1 MLKKITLFI
10 TLLASIQFAQ
20 AQCTPD
26 PALNYPGISPNK
38 LPNGIVGES
47 YSQVISLMV
56 PLDTSI
62 TLSGTLYNVRV
73 DSASVISI
81 ENVPSNFSYEADK
94 PTRTWAGGAKGC
106 ARLFGTPL
114 ESDVKDWVI
123 WVKVLTY
130 FKVVGLSNQFTR
142 LDSSLIDF
150 KVAMPNSLF
159 ELNAI
164 QSVPSYPNPAKTE
177 VNIPIERSNGIVEL
191 MAYDLMGKEATI
203 LYQYDTFSN
212 EIKVNVSE
220 LPQGVY
226 MVKILDGNNRMYQ
239 TKIVKE

>member
-1 MLKKITLFI
+1 MLKRITLILALF
-10 TLLASIQFAQ
+10 ASIQFAK

-38 LPNGIVGES
+38 LPNGIVGEP

-56 PLDTSI
+56 PLDTFV
-62 TLSGTLYNVRV
+62 TLQGTVYNVRV

-81 ENVPSNFSYEADK
+81 ENVPSNFGYEADK

-114 ESDVKDWVI
+114 EADVKDWVI

-130 FKVVGLSNQFTR
+130 FKIVGLSNQFTR
-142 LDSSLIDF
+142 LDSSQIDF

-177 VNIPIERSNGIVEL
+177 VNIPIERSNGIVSL
-191 MAYDLMGKEATI
+191 VAYDLMGKEAN
-203 LYQYDTFSN
+203 LSFVYDSFSQA
-212 EIKVNVSE
+212 IKVNVSE
-220 LPQGVY
+220 MPQGVY
-226 MVKILDGNNRMYQ
+226 LVKILDGNNRMYQ
-239 TKIVKE
+239 TRIVKE

>member
-1 MLKKITLFI
+1 MLKRITLIFA
-10 TLLASIQFAQ
+10 LFASIQFAN

-38 LPNGIVGES
+38 LPNGIVGQP

-56 PLDTSI
+56 PLDTFV
-62 TLSGTLYNVRV
+62 TLQGTVYNVKV

-81 ENVPSNFSYEADK
+81 ENVPSNFGYEADK

-106 ARLFGTPL
+106 ARLFGTPV
-114 ESDVKDWVI
+114 EADVKDWVI

-130 FKVVGLSNQFTR
+130 FKIVGLSNQFTR
-142 LDSSLIDF
+142 LDSSMIDF

-177 VNIPIERSNGIVEL
+177 VNIPIERSNSVL
-191 MAYDLMGKEATI
+191 VLKVYDLVGKEIVPT
-203 LYQYDTFSN
+203 YQYDTFSN
-212 EIKVNVSE
+212 AIKMDVSSI
-220 LPQGVY
+220 PQGVY

-239 TKIVKE
+239 SRIVKE

>member
-1 MLKKITLFI
+1 MLKRITLIVALF
-10 TLLASIQFAQ
+10 ASIQFAE

-38 LPNGIVGES
+38 LPNGIVGEV

-56 PLDTSI
+56 PLDTSVS
-62 TLSGTLYNVRV
+62 LSGTVYNVRV

-130 FKVVGLSNQFTR
+130 FKIVGLSNQFTR

-150 KVAMPNSLF
+150 KVSMPNSLF

-177 VNIPIERSNGIVEL
+177 VNIPIERSNGIVNL

-203 LYQYDTFSN
+203 SYNYDMFSN
-212 EIKVNVSE
+212 EIKVNVSD

-239 TKIVKE
+239 TRIVKE

>member
-1 MLKKITLFI
+1 MLKRITLILALF
-10 TLLASIQFAQ
+10 ASIQFAN

-38 LPNGIVGES
+38 LPNGIVGEP

-56 PLDTSI
+56 PLDTFV
-62 TLSGTLYNVRV
+62 TLQGTVYNVRV

-81 ENVPSNFSYEADK
+81 ENVPSNFGYEADK

-106 ARLFGTPL
+106 ARLYGTPL
-114 ESDVKDWVI
+114 EADVKDWVI

-130 FKVVGLSNQFTR
+130 FKIVGLSNQFTR
-142 LDSSLIDF
+142 LDSSQIDF

-177 VNIPIERSNGIVEL
+177 VNIPIERSNGIVSL
-191 MAYDLMGKEATI
+191 VAYDLMGKEAN
-203 LYQYDTFSN
+203 LSFFYDSFSQA
-212 EIKVNVSE
+212 IKVNVSE
-220 LPQGVY
+220 MPQGVY
-226 MVKILDGNNRMYQ
+226 LVKILDGNNRMYQ
-239 TKIVKE
+239 TRIVKE

>member
-1 MLKKITLFI
+1 MLKRITLILALF
-10 TLLASIQFAQ
+10 ASIQFAK

-38 LPNGIVGES
+38 LPNGIVGEP

-56 PLDTSI
+56 PLDTFV
-62 TLSGTLYNVRV
+62 TLQGTVYNVRV

-81 ENVPSNFSYEADK
+81 ENVPSNFGYEADK

-106 ARLFGTPL
+106 ARLYGTPL
-114 ESDVKDWVI
+114 EADVKDWVI

-130 FKVVGLSNQFTR
+130 FKIVGLSNQFTR
-142 LDSSLIDF
+142 LDSSQIDF

-177 VNIPIERSNGIVEL
+177 VNIPIERSNGIVSL
-191 MAYDLMGKEATI
+191 VAYDLMGKEAN
-203 LYQYDTFSN
+203 LSYVYDSFSQA
-212 EIKVNVSE
+212 IKVNVSE
-220 LPQGVY
+220 MPQGVY
-226 MVKILDGNNRMYQ
+226 LVKILDGNNRMYQ
-239 TKIVKE
+239 TRIVKE